1 MPRLRLALLVA
12 AIALGLLAST
22 AATQPKLRIG
32 LVFDAGGKFDKS
44 FNESAWEGAQRAERD
59 FRVEVFDAEPAV
71 PGQAALA
78 IRQYAQEGLDL
89 IIGVGFANQPAITA
103 LAREFPRL
111 RFAIVDSVSPQPNVA
126 NLIFREHEGSFLVG
140 YIAGTLTQTN
150 VVGFVGGMDIPL
162 IRKFHLG
169 YATGV
174 SEACRERRA
183 TCRILETY
191 TGVTPE
197 AWNNPTRANEIA
209 RSQQAMG
216 ADIIFAAAGASGLGV
231 IDWANR
237 TRSFVWQGRRLTTFF
252 IGVDANQN
260 YLGDH
265 DKNPA
270 TLNYGLTSMVK
281 RVDVS
286 VYDQIKAV
294 VEGRFKGGTFEYGLA
309 NDGVG
314 YALDNFNRALIP
326 PALEQ
331 LLEIWKQRIITG
343 DYVVP
348 DFTKQK

>member
-1 MPRLRLALLVA
+1 LVA
-12 AIALGLLAST
+12 AIALGLLAGT
-22 AATQPKLRIG
+22 AATQPQLRIG

-44 FNESAWEGAQRAERD
+44 FNESAWDGSQRAARELG
-59 FRVEVFDAEPAV
+59 VEIFDAEPGD
-71 PGQAALA
+71 PSQAALA

-89 IIGVGFANQPAITA
+89 IIGVGFANEPAITA
-103 LAREFPRL
+103 LAREFPQG
-111 RFAIVDSVSPQPNVA
+111 RFAIIDSVSEAPNVA
-126 NLIFREHEGSFLVG
+126 SLVFKEHEGSFLVG

-162 IRKFHLG
+162 IHKFYLG
-169 YATGV
+169 YETGV
-174 SEACRERRA
+174 REACRERRA
-183 TCRILETY
+183 NCRILETY

-209 RSQQAMG
+209 RSQQAQG

-237 TRSFVWQGRRLTTFF
+237 TRSFVWQGRRVTTFF

-260 YLGDH
+260 YLGDI
-265 DKNPA
+265 DNNPA

-286 VYDQIKAV
+286 VYDQVQAV
-294 VEGRFKGGTFEYGLA
+294 VEGRFRGGIFEYGLA

-314 YALDNFNRALIP
+314 YAIDQYNRALVP

-331 LLEIWKQRIITG
+331 LLEVWKQRIITG

-348 DFTKQK
+348 DYTQLN

>member
-12 AIALGLLAST
+12 AIAVGLLAGT
-22 AATQPKLRIG
+22 AATQPKPRIG

-44 FNESAWEGAQRAERD
+44 FNQSAWEGSQRAARELGVEIFD
-59 FRVEVFDAEPAV
+59 FEPGA
-71 PGQAALA
+71 PGLAAA
-78 IRQYAQEGLDL
+78 GIRSFAQEGLDL
-89 IIGVGFANQPAITA
+89 IIGVGFANEPAITA
-103 LAREFPRL
+103 MAREFPRL
-111 RFAIVDSVSPQPNVA
+111 RFAIVDSVSPAPNVA
-126 NLIFREHEGSFLVG
+126 SLIFREHEGSFLVG
-140 YIAGTLTQTN
+140 YIAGTLTRTN

-174 SEACRERRA
+174 REACRERRV
-183 TCRILETY
+183 TCRVLETY

-237 TRSFVWQGRRLTTFF
+237 TRSFVWEGRRVTTFF

-260 YLGDH
+260 YLGDT
-265 DKNPA
+265 DNNPA
-270 TLNYGLTSMVK
+270 TLNFGLTSMIK
-281 RVDVS
+281 RVDVA

-294 VEGRFKGGTFEYGLA
+294 VEGRFRGGVFEYGLA

-314 YALDNFNRALIP
+314 FAVDEFNRALIP
-326 PALEQ
+326 AALERA
-331 LLEIWKQRIITG
+331 LEVWRQRIITG
-343 DYVVP
+343 AFVVP
-348 DFTKQK
+348 DYTRR